1 MLAGLLSLL
10 ASALA
15 LPLAYAHTGPHL
27 IPAHKPAQ
35 AAPAPSTL
43 NLTAIASSNGSSVF
57 ECWQLQPGFASS
69 SQKGTVGAEIMQLGG
84 LANASYSIIPG
95 NFSAGLHNA
104 PNVQYVIFL
113 SGVAHV
119 TFPSSNA
126 SAFFKGGTPASI
138 LLAVD
143 TDTTGHITNY
153 PSGEQTI
160 ALQIPTAG
168 GIVPNHT
175 VLHSG
180 ACWSSEQEI

>member
-1 MLAGLLSLL
+1 MLGSLLSLI
-10 ASALA
+10 ASALT
-15 LPLAYAHTGPHL
+15 LSLAHAHSGPHF
-27 IPAHKPAQ
+27 PAHLPAQ
-35 AAPAPSTL
+35 AAPAPPTL
-43 NLTAIASSNGSSVF
+43 NLTTLTSSKGLSVF

-84 LANASYSIIPG
+84 LANASYSIIPA

-104 PNVQYVIFL
+104 PNVQYVIFM
-113 SGVAHV
+113 SGVAHI

-126 SAFFKGGTPASI
+126 SAVIRGGTPASI

-143 TDTTGHITNY
+143 TDTTGHITTY
-153 PSGEQTI
+153 PSDEQTI

-180 ACWSSEQEI
+180 ACKSSEQSI